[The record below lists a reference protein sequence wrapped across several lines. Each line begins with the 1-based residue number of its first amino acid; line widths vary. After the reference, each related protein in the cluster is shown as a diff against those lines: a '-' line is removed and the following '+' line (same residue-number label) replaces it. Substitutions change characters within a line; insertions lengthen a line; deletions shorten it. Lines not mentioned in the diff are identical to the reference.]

1 MKLKPVRKVKVPFF
15 IKLTSGMVRSA
26 AAILIKDS
34 SFLGNSI
41 NSNQHFS
48 QETATEKGGGGK
60 FLPNRY
66 IIRSAKILS
75 LLSNLLQKEHIQK
88 DNIQAMK

>member
-1 MKLKPVRKVKVPFF
+1 MLPETEIGIKPVRKVKVPFF

-26 AAILIKDS
+26 AGILIKDS
-34 SFLGNSI
+34 RFFRKLNKQQSAFLTRNC
-41 NSNQHFS
+41 NR
-48 QETATEKGGGGK
+48 KGGKK
-60 FLPNRY
+60 FLAN
-66 IIRSAKILS
+66 ILS